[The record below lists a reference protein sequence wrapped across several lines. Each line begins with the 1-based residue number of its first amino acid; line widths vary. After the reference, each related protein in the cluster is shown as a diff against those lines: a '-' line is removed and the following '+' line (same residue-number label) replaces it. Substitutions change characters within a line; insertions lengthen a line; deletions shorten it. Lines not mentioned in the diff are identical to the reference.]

1 MKFTFVLAF
10 VLVAIASAESFR
22 PVSKVLKAPEFDFDL
37 CGTWQGECMRTSVS
51 RTDIQVLGKRGIMG
65 DGFVVSILYFTGNDC
80 VDSSFSYGIKTTYAI
95 EEVTTTET
103 GRHVR
108 AYPTASSAAMT
119 SQTYSGVYINCGFD
133 VEDGVYYD
141 VHQLAECTNGENLW
155 SSEIDSIADKEY
167 GMMEYDFN
175 IDGTTFVFDGTE
187 QTRISDEGCSGIT
200 FTLNIVIIVI
210 VVVVVIIIVI
220 IIIVCVRR
228 PKKASLPVTKG
239 TAAEPEPE
247 AAEPAEPVAPEPQ
260 GPEATVEV
268 TAPSAPVVVGAPAP
282 EPEPAPAPAPAPE
295 PAPAPAPEPAPA
307 PAPEP
312 VPVPEPAP
320 APAPEPAPAPTVVDI
335 SPAQPPKVEL

>member
-1 MKFTFVLAF
+1 M
-10 VLVAIASAESFR
+10 
-22 PVSKVLKAPEFDFDL
+22 
-37 CGTWQGECMRTSVS
+37 S
-51 RTDIQVLGKRGIMG
+51 RTDIQVIGKRGIMG
-65 DGFVVSILYFTGNDC
+65 DEFVISILYFTGNDC

-119 SQTYSGVYINCGFD
+119 SQTYSGVYISCSFD
-133 VEDGVYYD
+133 VVDGEWYD
-141 VHQLAECTNGENLW
+141 VHQLAQCTNGENLW

-167 GMMEYDFN
+167 GMMEYDFD

-200 FTLNIVIIVI
+200 FTLNIIIIVV

-239 TAAEPEPE
+239 ATAEPEPE
-247 AAEPAEPVAPEPQ
+247 AAEPAEPVAPEPE

-268 TAPSAPVVVGAPAP
+268 AASSVPIVVGAAAPAP
-282 EPEPAPAPAPAPE
+282 EPEPVPAPAPEPVPAPKPVPAPAPEPAPAPAPE

-312 VPVPEPAP
+312 AP
-320 APAPEPAPAPTVVDI
+320 APIAVDV
-335 SPAQPPKVEL
+335 SPAQPPHVEL

>member
-1 MKFTFVLAF
+1 M
-10 VLVAIASAESFR
+10 
-22 PVSKVLKAPEFDFDL
+22 
-37 CGTWQGECMRTSVS
+37 S
-51 RTDIQVLGKRGIMG
+51 RTDIQVVGKRGIMG
-65 DGFVVSILYFTGNDC
+65 DEFVISILYFTGNDC

-119 SQTYSGVYINCGFD
+119 SQTYSGVYISCGFD
-133 VEDGVYYD
+133 VVDGEWYD
-141 VHQLAECTNGENLW
+141 VHQLAECTHGENLW
-155 SSEIDSIADKEY
+155 SSEIESIADKEY
-167 GMMEYDFN
+167 GMMEYDFD

-200 FTLNIVIIVI
+200 FALNIVSVVV
-210 VVVVVIIIVI
+210 VVVVVIIIVV

-228 PKKASLPVTKG
+228 PKKASLPVAKG
-239 TAAEPEPE
+239 ATAEPEPE
-247 AAEPAEPVAPEPQ
+247 AAEPEAAEPAAAEPE

-268 TAPSAPVVVGAPAP
+268 AASSVPIVVGAPASEPAP
-282 EPEPAPAPAPAPE
+282 EPVPVPAPEPVPVPAPEPVPVPAPEPAPAPAPE

-312 VPVPEPAP
+312 
-320 APAPEPAPAPTVVDI
+320 APAPTAVDV
-335 SPAQPPKVEL
+335 SPAQPPHVEL